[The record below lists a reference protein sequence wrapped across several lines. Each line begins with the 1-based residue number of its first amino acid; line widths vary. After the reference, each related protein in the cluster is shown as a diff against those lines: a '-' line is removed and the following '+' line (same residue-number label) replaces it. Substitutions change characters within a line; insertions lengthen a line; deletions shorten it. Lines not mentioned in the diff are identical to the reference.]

1 MSQEW
6 WEGDYKHEY
15 IHRENL
21 KQQMSTV
28 GWIYIGID
36 IRQDNIAKI
45 GLTTK
50 SLATRAGCSQNPF
63 YTLLCGFKI
72 KHGVEPQKVHQIEAA
87 VIEFLDGINQRI
99 SHYNTNRPSE
109 WFFAEPLTV
118 RNLVHDFLYDRFNQ
132 YMYSYY
138 CSERNI
144 GVIFSW
150 ENKQLLEGVSRT
162 PYKAE
167 DLSSPPIDSNC
178 YIQGGCGEDCD
189 CWD

>member
-1 MSQEW
+1 M
-6 WEGDYKHEY
+6 
-15 IHRENL
+15 
-21 KQQMSTV
+21 
-28 GWIYIGID
+28 
-36 IRQDNIAKI
+36 
-45 GLTTK
+45 
-50 SLATRAGCSQNPF
+50 
-63 YTLLCGFKI
+63 
-72 KHGVEPQKVHQIEAA
+72 
-87 VIEFLDGINQRI
+87 
-99 SHYNTNRPSE
+99 
-109 WFFAEPLTV
+109 

-167 DLSSPPIDSNC
+167 DLSSPPIDPNC